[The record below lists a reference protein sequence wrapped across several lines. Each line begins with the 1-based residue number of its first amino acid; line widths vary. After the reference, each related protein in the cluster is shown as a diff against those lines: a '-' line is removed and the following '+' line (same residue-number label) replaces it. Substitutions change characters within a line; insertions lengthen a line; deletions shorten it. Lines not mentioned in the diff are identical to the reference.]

1 MILYHLVYHLTC
13 INMSII
19 ISGIY
24 IYAHTC
30 IQTVRPSP
38 STLIYGWTRP
48 LKISPLRPLCA
59 PSRARGGVSWDAQ
72 RGWTS
77 GDAQLHRLVGT
88 VGMGFHLKSWS
99 FGTWISMDQQISDP
113 GSTKKLKHLSFDS
126 GLGVVLGETP
136 TKSSMT
142 RSAHPSQSLPSPNHY
157 DVGSLITVDAA
168 WMEQQLN
175 QKLVQLDV
183 LDTLKI
189 FKTIFWGICVA
200 TWCFSLV
207 SN

>member
-1 MILYHLVYHLTC
+1 
-13 INMSII
+13 
-19 ISGIY
+19 
-24 IYAHTC
+24 
-30 IQTVRPSP
+30 
-38 STLIYGWTRP
+38 
-48 LKISPLRPLCA
+48 
-59 PSRARGGVSWDAQ
+59 
-72 RGWTS
+72 
-77 GDAQLHRLVGT
+77 
-88 VGMGFHLKSWS
+88 
-99 FGTWISMDQQISDP
+99 MDQQISDP

-126 GLGVVLGETP
+126 GLVVVLGETP
-136 TKSSMT
+136 TKSSMA
-142 RSAHPSQSLPSPNHY
+142 RAAHPSQSLPSPNHY